1 MKHEIE
7 LEPSRLQRDLL
18 PRIVGLLRREA
29 ETGGVLTE
37 VTLAERL
44 QVSRTPVRAAL
55 ARLAERGVITRRPRQ
70 GIVLT
75 GVEDDGIDDLAEPEP
90 SELDRLFLAIARDR
104 MAGRLPTEASEAD
117 LMRRYDVT
125 RSLLLR
131 VLAKMTEVA
140 LVERKP
146 GHGWHFLSSSE
157 DPEARAESYRYR
169 RIIEPAAL
177 LEPGFRLDAGWA
189 AEMRRRHEVMI
200 AAPWREDLSIALFEM
215 NADFHAGLAA
225 ASGNRYLDL
234 AVQQQNRLRRFANY
248 AWAFGVERVAV
259 SCREHL
265 EILDRLE
272 RGERDIAALLMRR
285 HLDVARD
292 LPRLDI

>member
-37 VTLAERL
+37 VTLAEKL

-70 GIVLT
+70 GIALT
-75 GVEDDGIDDLAEPEP
+75 GVDGDGIDEMAAPEP
-90 SELDRLFLAIARDR
+90 SDLDRLFLAIARDR
-104 MAGRLPTEASEAD
+104 MAGRLPSEASEAD

-140 LVERKP
+140 LAERKP

-157 DPEARAESYRYR
+157 DAAARAESYRYR

-189 AEMRRRHEVMI
+189 AEMRRRHKAIMD
-200 AAPWREDLSIALFEM
+200 APWREALSIALFEM

-225 ASGNRYLDL
+225 ASGNRYFEL

-248 AWAFGVERVAV
+248 AWAFGSERVVV

-272 RGERDIAALLMRR
+272 RDERDIASLLMRR
-285 HLDVARD
+285 HLDVAGD
-292 LPRLDI
+292 LPRLDV